1 MRTHLKNKS
10 WHNCHVS
17 MDSNCHRSTQTE
29 VLQELL
35 ELKHIIILMSHFCLY
50 SWASAH
56 HKIMFRACTLH
67 TQFLQNCKK
76 TSNLNFSE
84 EITPGTIMI
93 ISTSLHWRLQSE
105 FQNHAEQMYLICLG
119 HPTTRVRS
127 FTRNPTVKTHVKQRC
142 SKKLSG
148 VK

>member
-1 MRTHLKNKS
+1 
-10 WHNCHVS
+10 
-17 MDSNCHRSTQTE
+17 
-29 VLQELL
+29 
-35 ELKHIIILMSHFCLY
+35 MSHFCLY

-67 TQFLQNCKK
+67 TQFPQNCTR

-93 ISTSLHWRLQSE
+93 ISTSLHWSLQSE

-127 FTRNPTVKTHVKQRC
+127 LLETQQ
-142 SKKLSG
+142 SKPCQTEVFHKAFRSSIILPSNID
-148 VK
+148 KECTAHITTANY